1 MNEKSPFLIRHY
13 IILFYKS
20 MTILKPKQAVS
31 LVSTFCLLFAL
42 FCQQGVAKEF
52 DEKRNKLIGY
62 MLYKQLPS
70 IHFSDKKVDDTLA
83 LAAFDLYLKQ
93 LDYQKRFLLVDDT
106 EELKKYALEIDNNM
120 KSGNIIL
127 PDAGFQILTKRVAQ
141 AEKIVGELMGG
152 DFDSSLAEQY
162 ETDPDKL
169 EYVKSIKELRQRW
182 RKILKVQVISRY
194 LDLIEE
200 RDAKRKEAKKGEKK
214 ETEEQEKVESEIAE
228 ASDSDL
234 WSQAKE
240 KVASRNKEF
249 FARLNQETLQDHY
262 DRFFNSVTRAFDPHT
277 NYMPPSKKEDF
288 DIHMRGSLEGIGA
301 LLREEDGYI
310 KVVRIIPGS
319 ASARQGLLG
328 AEDVIMQVAEGAK
341 EPVEVTD
348 MRLRDAVRLIRGPKG
363 TEVRLTVKKPDG
375 VILVIPIVRDVVQIE
390 ETFVKS
396 TVLESV
402 DGGKIGYIM
411 IPSFYRD
418 FEMTRNGGIAKNST
432 DDTRKALEELKKQD
446 IKGLILDLRN
456 NGGGSLVDAVDITG
470 LFLKSGPVVQVK
482 NSFGTRKVLIDE
494 DEKIVYDGPLVVL
507 VNLFSASA
515 SEILA
520 AALQDY
526 GRAVIVGGKH
536 THGKGTVQTIIDM
549 NENIPL
555 LHLQRYDDL
564 GALKVTIQKFYRID
578 GGSTQYRG
586 VEPDIVLPS
595 LYGHLKSGEQYL
607 DYSLP
612 WDHVEPVP
620 FAPYARIDSR
630 LEGIREK
637 SSERVKKDEGLTII
651 AEEAQK
657 SMVRVEETSVS
668 LKLEDMKK
676 EREAAN
682 KAREKVGAHYK
693 KYQEEQADE
702 YESAETNETDED
714 KEEKDWLE
722 DLQQDPYIGEAVKI
736 FEDLTF

>member
-1 MNEKSPFLIRHY
+1 M
-13 IILFYKS
+13 IISKRIQFI
-20 MTILKPKQAVS
+20 T
-31 LVSTFCLLFAL
+31 LVSCFFTLLTA
-42 FCQQGVAKEF
+42 FCQAEAAKDF

-70 IHFSDKKVDDTLA
+70 IHFSDKKVDDSLA

-93 LDYQKRFLLVDDT
+93 LDYQKRFLLIEDT
-106 EELKKYALEIDNNM
+106 VELKKYALKIDDNM

-127 PDAGFQILTKRVAQ
+127 PEIGFQLLTKRVAE
-141 AEKIVGELMGG
+141 AEKIVNELMANG
-152 DFDSSLAEQY
+152 FDTSLAEQY

-169 EYVKSIKELRQRW
+169 GYVKNVKELRQRW
-182 RKILKVQVISRY
+182 RKILKAQVVSRY
-194 LDLIEE
+194 LDL
-200 RDAKRKEAKKGEKK
+200 KEKQETKKEKK
-214 ETEEQEKVESEIAE
+214 DKEEPGKESDQDAREENPENENKTVDDATLWQQANDKVV
-228 ASDSDL
+228 L
-234 WSQAKE
+234 
-240 KVASRNKEF
+240 RNGEF
-249 FARLNQETLQDHY
+249 FTRLNQETLQDHY
-262 DRFFNSVTRAFDPHT
+262 DRFFNSFTRAFDPHT
-277 NYMPPSKKEDF
+277 NYMAPAKKEDF

-301 LLREEDGYI
+301 LLREDDGYI

-328 AEDVIMQVAEGAK
+328 AEDIILEVAQGPK

-348 MRLRDAVRLIRGPKG
+348 MRLREAVRLIRGAKG

-375 VILVIPIVRDVVQIE
+375 SILVIPIIRDVVQIE

-402 DGGKIGYIM
+402 DGGKVGYIM

-418 FEMTRNGGIAKNST
+418 FEMTRNGGVAKNST
-432 DDTRKALEELKKQD
+432 DDTRVALQELKKQD
-446 IKGLILDLRN
+446 IRGLILDLRD

-470 LFLKSGPVVQVK
+470 LFIKSGPVVQVK
-482 NSFGTRKVLIDE
+482 NSFGTRKVLVDE
-494 DEKIVYDGPLVVL
+494 DEDIVYDGPLVVL

-536 THGKGTVQTIIDM
+536 THGKGSVQTVLDM

-564 GALKVTIQKFYRID
+564 GALKVTIQKFYRIN

-595 LYGHLKSGEQYL
+595 LFGHLKSGEQYI

-612 WDHVEPVP
+612 WDQVEPVEYS
-620 FAPYARIDSR
+620 PYSKDG
-630 LEGIREK
+630 LKLDDIRK
-637 SSERVKKDEGLTII
+637 NSMDRVGKDEGMAII

-657 SMVRVEETSVS
+657 SMARIEETSVS
-668 LKLEDMKK
+668 LKLEDMEKK
-676 EREAAN
+676 RKESNATR
-682 KAREKVGAHYK
+682 KKVGAHYK
-693 KYQEEQADE
+693 KYQEEQLDQ
-702 YESAETNETDED
+702 YESTED
-714 KEEKDWLE
+714 KDSDNSNKKSDKDIEEQEWLE
-722 DLQQDPYIGEAVKI
+722 ELKKDPYVSEAVKI
-736 FEDLTF
+736 FADLAP